1 MHGLA
6 SLFEIFID
14 KEGMSKGHSG
24 KSRTADQSK
33 IFTMNILTGYLAFL
47 KAILLAFPRSMECKC
62 MVFRQILKSYYCQR
76 VSVMVIHERIRK
88 ETKAKKFLKI
98 LTKNIT
104 QFLSYF
110 VLFPHIMVYKC
121 IPYQAV

>member
-1 MHGLA
+1 
-6 SLFEIFID
+6 
-14 KEGMSKGHSG
+14 
-24 KSRTADQSK
+24 
-33 IFTMNILTGYLAFL
+33 MNILTGYLAFL

-62 MVFRQILKSYYCQR
+62 KVFRQILKSYYCQR
-76 VSVMVIHERIRK
+76 VSVMVIHELIREEVK
-88 ETKAKKFLKI
+88 TKKFLEI
-98 LTKNIT
+98 LIEDIS

>member
-47 KAILLAFPRSMECKC
+47 KAILLAFPRNMEFKYK
-62 MVFRQILKSYYCQR
+62 VFRQLLFL
-76 VSVMVIHERIRK
+76 
-88 ETKAKKFLKI
+88 ETKCKQYGIFMVALFLTVKLKK
-98 LTKNIT
+98 
-104 QFLSYF
+104 
-110 VLFPHIMVYKC
+110 
-121 IPYQAV
+121 

>member
-1 MHGLA
+1 MQGLA

-33 IFTMNILTGYLAFL
+33 IFTINILTGYPAFL
-47 KAILLAFPRSMECKC
+47 KAILLAFLRNMECKYK
-62 MVFRQILKSYYCQR
+62 VFRQFLKCYHCQR
-76 VSVMVIHERIRK
+76 VSVTVIHELIREEVK
-88 ETKAKKFLKI
+88 TKKFLEI
-98 LTKNIT
+98 LIDDIS

-121 IPYQAV
+121 IPYWAL